1 MVSLQAY
8 RNQAMGL
15 PDLLNYAFIIDKGVY
30 LNKDGSIS
38 AGFYYR
44 SPDINSSTAQERNFI
59 AAKMNALLAKFGS
72 GWAIHVDA
80 IRKPITDY
88 PTAKESHFHA
98 TINRLI
104 DTERRLFFSEQ
115 GDHYETLF
123 AIVLTYIPP
132 NQTKSRIA
140 DMMFDDGT
148 EDVKHDLSSKML
160 HHFQTKLE
168 EFELLASNIVKIHRM
183 LPISHEDAYGQQ
195 HIRDV
200 FLEYLNFTLI
210 GKFHP
215 IYLPPLGA
223 YLDSYIGAYQLWGG
237 ITPKIEDHYIG
248 VVAIEGFPQES
259 VPNMLEALSNL
270 EIIYRWN
277 TRFIFMDAHE
287 ALHDL
292 NRYRRKWLQKV
303 KGWKEQIFGLPVT
316 RVDEHA
322 SMMVEDID
330 GAIAE
335 TNSGL
340 LGYGYYSGNIVL
352 LDESREVLEHNLK
365 EVVRIINNLGFN
377 ARIEDVNAM
386 EAWLGTLPSHCV
398 QNVRRPLISTYNLTH
413 FIPLASIWA
422 GDKYNGC
429 DKFPPNS
436 PALLYTLSQGATPF
450 RLNLHIGDIGHTLI
464 FGPTGSG
471 KSTLLALLA
480 SQCTK
485 YQNAQIFAF
494 DKGDSLLP
502 LTLASRGTHYEIG
515 GESQQL
521 AFAPLAS
528 ITSDYEQ
535 AWAETWVESL
545 LVLQGVEPTP
555 QQRKTIHS
563 AMSLHRDSESKSLT
577 DFVANVQDEELS
589 SALEHYTIAG
599 PMGYLLD
606 AESDQLSLSS
616 FSCFEVESLMNL
628 GDKNLIPVLLY
639 LFHKIENRLDGRPSF
654 LFLDEAWIMLG
665 HKVFKEKI
673 REWLKVLRKAN
684 CSVILST
691 QSLSDAAHS
700 GILDVLQESCPT
712 KILLPNPNAFNKGG
726 EHQLGPYDYY
736 KQFGLNDTQISII
749 ANAIP
754 KQEYYYQSPLGTRLF
769 SLAIGPIALAFVG
782 ISSKEDIKK
791 IKELHQTHGHQ
802 WVKAWLNYKGV
813 EYQSVVKLMK
823 KESLE
828 ASH

>member
-1 MVSLQAY
+1 
-8 RNQAMGL
+8 
-15 PDLLNYAFIIDKGVY
+15 
-30 LNKDGSIS
+30 
-38 AGFYYR
+38 
-44 SPDINSSTAQERNFI
+44 
-59 AAKMNALLAKFGS
+59 
-72 GWAIHVDA
+72 
-80 IRKPITDY
+80 
-88 PTAKESHFHA
+88 
-98 TINRLI
+98 
-104 DTERRLFFSEQ
+104 
-115 GDHYETLF
+115 
-123 AIVLTYIPP
+123 
-132 NQTKSRIA
+132 
-140 DMMFDDGT
+140 
-148 EDVKHDLSSKML
+148 
-160 HHFQTKLE
+160 
-168 EFELLASNIVKIHRM
+168 M
-183 LPISHEDAYGQQ
+183 LPTSYEDAFGQS
-195 HIRDV
+195 HTRDA

-215 IYLPPLGA
+215 IHIPPLGA
-223 YLDSYIGAYQLWGG
+223 YLDSYIGAYSRWGG
-237 ITPKIEDHYIG
+237 ITPKIEDRYIG

-270 EIIYRWN
+270 EITYRWN

-287 ALHDL
+287 ALGDL
-292 NRYRRKWLQKV
+292 EKFRRKWLQKV

-316 RVDEHA
+316 RMDEHA
-322 SMMVEDID
+322 AIMVEEID
-330 GAIAE
+330 AAMAE
-335 TNSGL
+335 THSGL

-377 ARIEDVNAM
+377 ARIEEVNAM

-413 FIPLASIWA
+413 FIPLSSIWA

-429 DKFPPNS
+429 DKFPPNA

-450 RLNLHIGDIGHTLI
+450 RLNLHVGDIGHTLI

-485 YQNAQIFAF
+485 YQNAQLFAF
-494 DKGDSLLP
+494 DKGNSLLP
-502 LTLASRGTHYEIG
+502 LTLAAGGTHYDIG
-515 GESQQL
+515 GEEQTL

-535 AWAETWVESL
+535 TWAETWVESL

-555 QQRKTIHS
+555 EQRKVIHH
-563 AMSLHRDSESKSLT
+563 AMTLHRHSESKSLT
-577 DFVANVQDEELS
+577 DFVANVQDETLS
-589 SALEHYTIAG
+589 HALEHYTIAG

-606 AESDQLSLSS
+606 APTDRLSLSH
-616 FSCFEVESLMNL
+616 FSCFEIESLMNL

-639 LFHKIENRLDGRPSF
+639 LFHRIESRLDGRVSF

-684 CSVILST
+684 CSVVLST

-712 KILLPNPNAFNKGG
+712 KILLPNPNAFNKGS
-726 EHQLGPYDYY
+726 EHHLGPYDYY
-736 KQFGLNDTQISII
+736 RQFGLNDTQIGII
-749 ANAIP
+749 AHAVP
-754 KQEYYYQSPLGTRLF
+754 KQEYYYVSPLGTRLF
-769 SLAIGPIALAFVG
+769 HLALGEVTLAFVG
-782 ISSKEDIKK
+782 ASRKEDIKK
-791 IKELHQTHGHQ
+791 VKELYQTYGRG
-802 WVKAWLNYKGV
+802 WVKSWLDYKGV
-813 EYQSVVKLMK
+813 AYHHLAERIQ
-823 KESLE
+823 KEKRE
-828 ASH
+828 TDQ

>member
-1 MVSLQAY
+1 MISLQDY
-8 RNQAMGL
+8 RSNALGL
-15 PDLLNYAFIIDKGVY
+15 PDLLNYGFIIDEGIY

-44 SPDINSSTAQERNFI
+44 SPDINSSTPVERNDI
-59 AAKMNALLAKFGS
+59 ASKMNRLLAKFGS

-80 IRKPITDY
+80 IRTSISDY
-88 PTAKESHFHA
+88 PHAYENHFSAIIHH
-98 TINRLI
+98 LI
-104 DTERRLFFSEQ
+104 DTERRVFFTEK
-115 GDHYETLF
+115 GNHYETRF
-123 AIVLTYIPP
+123 AITLTYMPP
-132 NQTKSRIA
+132 NKTKSKIA
-140 DMMFDDGT
+140 DLMFDDDSN
-148 EDVKHDLSSKML
+148 EEKHDFSTKML
-160 HHFQTKLE
+160 NYFSNKLN
-168 EFELLASNIVKIHRM
+168 EFESLASNIVKIHRM
-183 LPISHEDAYGQQ
+183 LPHTYEDEYNET
-195 HIRDV
+195 HIRDD
-200 FLEYLNFTLI
+200 FLEFLNFTLI

-215 IYLPPLGA
+215 INVPPLGA
-223 YLDSYIGAYQLWGG
+223 YLDNYIGAYQLWSGT
-237 ITPKIEDHYIG
+237 TPKIGNQYIG
-248 VVAIEGFPQES
+248 IVALEGFPQES
-259 VPNMLEALSNL
+259 TPNMLEALSNL
-270 EIIYRWN
+270 EITYRWN

-287 ALHDL
+287 ALRDL
-292 NRYRRKWLQKV
+292 EKFRRKWLQKV
-303 KGWKEQIFGLPVT
+303 KGWKEQVFGLPVT

-322 SMMVEDID
+322 SMMVEEID

-352 LDESREVLEHNLK
+352 LDENREVLEHNLK

-413 FIPLASIWA
+413 FIPLSSIWA
-422 GDKYNGC
+422 GDKYSGC

-436 PALLYTLSQGATPF
+436 PALLYTLTGGSTPF

-464 FGPTGSG
+464 FGPTGAG

-494 DKGDSLLP
+494 DKGNSLLP
-502 LTLASRGTHYEIG
+502 LTLATHQGVHYNIG
-515 GESQQL
+515 GEDSNAL
-521 AFAPLAS
+521 AFAPLAD
-528 ITSDYEQ
+528 IKSDHEQ
-535 AWAETWVESL
+535 AWAETWVEAL
-545 LVLQGVEPTP
+545 LVLQGIEPTP
-555 QQRKTIHS
+555 EHRKTIHE
-563 AMSLHRDSESKSLT
+563 AMTLHRSSESKSLT
-577 DFVANVQDEELS
+577 DFVANIQDTNLTH
-589 SALEHYTIAG
+589 ALEHYTISG

-606 AESDQLSLSS
+606 AEMDKLSISP
-616 FSCFEVESLMNL
+616 FSCFEIESLMNL

-639 LFHKIENRLDGRPSF
+639 LFHRIENRLDGRPSF

-749 ANAIP
+749 ANATP

-769 SLAIGPIALAFVG
+769 NLAIGPTTLAFVG
-782 ISSKEDIKK
+782 ASSKEEIKK
-791 IKELHQTHGHQ
+791 VKELHQHHGHQ
-802 WVKAWLNYKGV
+802 WIKAWLKHKKVDYTHLV
-813 EYQSVVKLMK
+813 ELMK
-823 KESLE
+823 KEKV
-828 ASH
+828 